1 MSTRR
6 TSSPASVHISRR
18 SWPHQQALRRLSI
31 SGIVDSIS
39 PIVTK
44 GCRAAVVGV
53 PVHGVFCAS
62 TSLVIIWFF
71 LLRLRKQRANLAA
84 HFASKTNFSG
94 LLGQRVRLIQRLFRR
109 GCSEMPDNAGRVQDL
124 RRNAVEHNHFSA
136 LAARHQAD
144 DTKVDTKSYKSLD
157 CDVKMFF
164 DLYYNHSVT
173 RAQELSTLP
182 GLEHRRR
189 FRRAIKCCRPQL
201 NLLASHL
208 AGSRGHGRHRM
219 PHKLAWLG
227 CATAHS
233 FIDPRYVPRTQAGE
247 AGKDRRVL
255 KNIQREG
262 CPFSRRPA

>member
-1 MSTRR
+1 M
-6 TSSPASVHISRR
+6 
-18 SWPHQQALRRLSI
+18 
-31 SGIVDSIS
+31 
-39 PIVTK
+39 
-44 GCRAAVVGV
+44 GV

-208 AGSRGHGRHRM
+208 AGSRDM
-219 PHKLAWLG
+219 AD
-227 CATAHS
+227 TACRINWRGLDVLLHTAS
-233 FIDPRYVPRTQAGE
+233 STRRYVPRTQAGE